1 MCLFQRQ
8 LLNSTPTS
16 ISPQEQMNQL
26 KESEKSMVI
35 SLLEAEKEKH
45 RKANANLIEKLKQY
59 EQELMQEKNK
69 SDEWSKLFKAEK
81 EILVAN
87 ATLYREAFDYMAVA
101 LRNMPYHGV
110 QNYIRYARARLG
122 MLPLKNVKQLKPE
135 FGPVVNDFLSFRYR
149 LSPPPCQDVAAN
161 RSVFI
166 AVISAPG
173 NFEKRNLI
181 RQTWRKNFNSSG
193 NQERLMGLAGFGF
206 SLGLTENN
214 ATQSKIDEESKTY
227 GDILQSE
234 MSDSY
239 RNLTLKLGG
248 LFNWLYRNCE
258 KFDFVFKVDDDVY
271 VNVRNLAHLVQTYHP
286 SNQSMFGTASANFFP
301 IRGNN

>member
-1 MCLFQRQ
+1 
-8 LLNSTPTS
+8 
-16 ISPQEQMNQL
+16 MNL
-26 KESEKSMVI
+26 YREEMKSMSA

-45 RKANANLIEKLKQY
+45 QQTKASLMEKLKRF
-59 EQELMQEKNK
+59 EEELKQEKEK
-69 SDEWSKLFKAEK
+69 SAEMSKFYKSEK
-81 EILVAN
+81 EILEAN

-101 LRNMPYHGV
+101 LRNTSYHGV
-110 QNYIRYARARLG
+110 ENYTRYARARLG

-166 AVISAPG
+166 AVISAPDH
-173 NFEKRNLI
+173 FEKRNLI
-181 RQTWRKNFNSSG
+181 RQTWRKHLNSSG
-193 NQERLMGLAGFGF
+193 NQEGLMGLAGFSF

-214 ATQSKIDEESKTY
+214 VTQSKIDEESKTY

-248 LFNWLYRNCE
+248 LFNWLYKNCE
-258 KFDFVFKVDDDVY
+258 KVDFVFKVDDDVY
-271 VNVRNLAHLVQTYHP
+271 VNVRNLVHLVQTYHP

-301 IRGNN
+301 IRGNK